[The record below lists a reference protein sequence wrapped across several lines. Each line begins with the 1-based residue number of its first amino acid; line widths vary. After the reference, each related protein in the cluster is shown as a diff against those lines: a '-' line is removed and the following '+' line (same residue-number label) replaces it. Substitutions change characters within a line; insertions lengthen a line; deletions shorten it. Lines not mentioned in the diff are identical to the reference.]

1 MATHDALRAA
11 NEMREQL
18 ASNER
23 RLGFFCGAG
32 TSMSVGLPG
41 IQELTEEV
49 KAKLSGKEKEQF
61 ELIAAELPAGA
72 NVEQILD
79 RV

>member
-1 MATHDALRAA
+1 
-11 NEMREQL
+11 
-18 ASNER
+18 
-23 RLGFFCGAG
+23 
-32 TSMSVGLPG
+32 MSVGLPG